1 MEARRSVR
9 VASRFLAAIDGLDA
23 ETLPRSGDISAT
35 GIYFETAHEVGPI
48 GTIHWLRLVS
58 MDGTRRVGVM
68 AYVVRRVLVLRAEGS
83 PIHGVAFEFMPE
95 SDDATAAL
103 ADLVRHVHR
112 PASEA
117 PPRQLAVRSL
127 VLETNWRV
135 DLGERVRIDVVA
147 PGMTERI
154 RLEGRA
160 VRVAPQPESSRFTIV
175 VEVREQTAAPLRK
188 ESMLQMQAVRPE
200 SMPPPMADDDVIAER
215 LHELLSGLI
224 VPERDPTKAR
234 RHNALSGMIARIPL
248 PTLISLFELER
259 MSGRL
264 RVRRAG
270 EESTLYVSHGRIID
284 VEPRG
289 EGTARQRIAELLSW
303 DDGSFEF
310 SLEPIDREDRVEV
323 SSTALLLDIARESDE
338 ANR

>member
-1 MEARRSVR
+1 
-9 VASRFLAAIDGLDA
+9 
-23 ETLPRSGDISAT
+23 
-35 GIYFETAHEVGPI
+35 
-48 GTIHWLRLVS
+48 

-68 AYVVRRVLVLRAEGS
+68 AYVVRRVLVLRAEGQ

-95 SDDATAAL
+95 SDDSAASL
-103 ADLVRHVHR
+103 AELVRHVHR

-127 VLETNWRV
+127 VLETNWHV

-160 VRVAPQPESSRFTIV
+160 VRVAPQPESNRFTIV
-175 VEVREQTAAPLRK
+175 VEVTDQTAAPLRK
-188 ESMLQMQAVRPE
+188 ESMLAMQAVRPE
-200 SMPPPMADDDVIAER
+200 SIPPVASEEDVITER

-224 VPERDPTKAR
+224 QPERDPSKAR

-270 EESTLYVSHGRIID
+270 DEATLYVNQGRIVD
-284 VEPRG
+284 VEPLG
-289 EGTARQRIAELLSW
+289 DGTARQRIAGLLAW
-303 DDGSFEF
+303 DEGSFEF
-310 SLEPIDREDRVEV
+310 ALEPIERHDRVEV
-323 SSTALLLDIARESDE
+323 STTALLLDIARESDE
-338 ANR
+338 ASRDELELGPDRI